1 MSAEGNPQHE
11 RSILARLLVGL
22 ARWATRFPRLTL
34 ALGVALAVASIVYAA
49 TQMRYYTSRAALI
62 SGRSE
67 FHQRWLKYTKEFG
80 EAEDVVIVVEGKS
93 RQAIAP
99 VVREIADRLSR
110 EKRFFYSVFHDDL
123 DLSPLQAK
131 GLHYLP
137 LSSVEAIDRMLDELS
152 PVLQGDW
159 SILSPGAMAG
169 ALASGMARMSS
180 PEGGLNPA
188 AAEQMA
194 TGIQRGL
201 GPLCDLLSAALD
213 PSGRYLSPWPELP
226 GSMRAA
232 APTGKPE
239 LHPASDRFGFV
250 VLKLQ
255 EDKSSSFIP
264 NAEAIALLRRIV
276 DEARAR
282 HAELTIGLTGLPIME
297 HDEMESSQNS
307 TIVASVLEFG
317 GLVLVLVAGF
327 GGLRHSLL
335 AMTSLAFGMVWSF
348 GYLALTIGH
357 LNILSSAF
365 GAILIGL
372 GTNYGI
378 YSIARYLYLRAR
390 RLRTDEALED
400 TAATVAPGITVGAAT
415 TAIAFFVAGFTDFPG
430 VAELGVLAG
439 GGILLC
445 WLAAVT
451 VLPALV
457 HLVDRKA
464 SRRPVPVPLDFHL
477 WIHPVV
483 ARPRRVIAVGMAI
496 TAFLGL
502 GITRLWYDHNLLHLQ
517 PAGLESVHWEE
528 RLLKE
533 MSQGAWFAVSM
544 ADSPEEL
551 AARKA
556 AFLRLP
562 TVQRVDEIVSLLP
575 SDEDRKLPLIRRIA
589 HRLRDLPD
597 QPPRIAIPRQEQLLA
612 VLHRVRAALSEWPA
626 AAGASRELAS
636 LEETIGQMTPA
647 EYYGKLS
654 GYLDRA
660 AGELLDRLRAV
671 RDAAHPDPPDW
682 NDLPAG
688 LVDRFVGRGGKL
700 LLRVYGK
707 GSLWDMD
714 AMARFVADV
723 RGVDPNATGNPM
735 QVYEA
740 SRQMK
745 RSYEQAALY
754 AILII
759 VPLVF
764 LDFRSLR
771 DTFLAV
777 LPLGLGMFQLF
788 GLMGLLNVPLN
799 AANIIAL
806 PLMLGMAIDN
816 GVHIMHDFHG
826 QRGRYRMSHATA
838 IAVVLD
844 SVTTMVGFAVL
855 MVADHRGLQGLGR
868 VMTIGMACCL
878 FSSLIILPAIL
889 ALMTQGRKVERESIP
904 EETSSTKAQ
913 GGDEAENADF
923 PWVPNLDHHAALART
938 RSSSAAS
945 PSRSARTSI
954 RRAA

>member
-1 MSAEGNPQHE
+1 MSAERNPQNE
-11 RSILARLLVGL
+11 RSILARLLVVV
-22 ARWATRFPRLTL
+22 ARGAIRYPRLTL
-34 ALGVALAVASIVYAA
+34 AIGVVLAVASILYAA
-49 TQMRYYTSRAALI
+49 TRMRYHTSRAALI
-62 SGRSE
+62 SSRSA
-67 FHQRWLKYTKEFG
+67 FHQRWLEYTKEFG
-80 EAEDVVIVVEGKS
+80 EAEDVVIVVEGKG
-93 RQAIAP
+93 REAIAP
-99 VVREIADRLSR
+99 VVRELADRVGR
-110 EKRFFYSVFHDDL
+110 EKRFFYSLFHDAL
-123 DLSPLQAK
+123 DLTPLRAK

-137 LSSVEAIDRMLDELS
+137 LASVEAIDRMVDDIS

-159 SILSPGAMAG
+159 SLLSPTAMAG
-169 ALASGMARMSS
+169 ALASGLSRMSAS
-180 PEGGLNPA
+180 EGAFSAA
-188 AAEQMA
+188 AAEEMA
-194 TGIQRGL
+194 AGVQRGL
-201 GPLCDLLSAALD
+201 GPLCDLLSAAFD
-213 PSGRYLSPWPELP
+213 PSGQYRSPWPELP
-226 GSMRAA
+226 GPPPAA
-232 APTGKPE
+232 AVSPSPG

-250 VLKLQ
+250 LLKLH
-255 EDKSSSFIP
+255 EDKSASFAK
-264 NAEAIALLRRIV
+264 NAEAIALLRRIIG
-276 DEARAR
+276 EARAR
-282 HAELTIGLTGLPIME
+282 HPEVNIGLTGLPIME
-297 HDEMESSQNS
+297 HDEMQSSQNS
-307 TIVASVLEFG
+307 TIVSGVLEAA

-348 GYLALTIGH
+348 GYVALTIGH

-415 TAIAFFVAGFTDFPG
+415 TAIAFFVAGFTEFPG
-430 VAELGVLAG
+430 VAELGVVAG

-445 WLAAVT
+445 WLAAIT
-451 VLPALV
+451 MLPALV
-457 HLVDRKA
+457 HLIDRQA
-464 SRRPVPVPLDFHL
+464 SQRPVPVPLDFHL
-477 WIHPVV
+477 WIRPLV
-483 ARPRRVIAVGMAI
+483 ARPRRVIAMGVAI
-496 TAFLGL
+496 TALLGL

-517 PAGLESVHWEE
+517 PAGLECVQWEE
-528 RLLKE
+528 RLLAE
-533 MSQGAWFAVSM
+533 MNQGAWYAVSM
-544 ADSPEEL
+544 ADSPDEV

-562 TVQRVDEIVSLLP
+562 TVDRVDEIVSLLP
-575 SDEDRKLPLIRRIA
+575 MDGDRKLPLIRRIA
-589 HRLRDLPD
+589 ERLRDLPD
-597 QPPRIAIPRQEQLLA
+597 HPPRIAIPRQEQLLGMLYRLRVVLSGWPMA
-612 VLHRVRAALSEWPA
+612 VGL
-626 AAGASRELAS
+626 SRELAA

-647 EYYGKLS
+647 DYYARLS

-660 AGELLDRLRAV
+660 AQELLDRLHALRA
-671 RDAAHPDPPDW
+671 AAHPMPPDW

-688 LVDRFVGRGGKL
+688 LVDRFVGRSGKL

-723 RGVDPNATGNPM
+723 RSVDPNATGNPM

-764 LDFRSLR
+764 LDFRRPR
-771 DTFLAV
+771 DAFLAV

-826 QRGRYRMSHATA
+826 QRGPYRMSHATA

-889 ALMTQGRKVERESIP
+889 VLLTQNREERTKSLSASELRSDEDES
-904 EETSSTKAQ
+904 EETQTSPQ
-913 GGDEAENADF
+913 
-923 PWVPNLDHHAALART
+923 PLVPEIAARASGQ
-938 RSSSAAS
+938 RSRPSIAAS
-945 PSRSARTSI
+945 QTPSERPAI

>member
-1 MSAEGNPQHE
+1 MSAEGKPQNE

-22 ARWATRFPRLTL
+22 ARWAIRFPRLTL
-34 ALGVALAVASIVYAA
+34 AMGVVLAIASVVFAA
-49 TQMRYYTSRAALI
+49 TRMRYHTSRAALI
-62 SGRSE
+62 SSRSA
-67 FHQRWLKYTKEFG
+67 FHQRWLEYTKEFG
-80 EAEDVVIVVEGKS
+80 EAEDVVIVVEGKD
-93 RQAIAP
+93 RRAISP
-99 VVREIADRLSR
+99 VVRAIADRVGR
-110 EKRFFYSVFHDDL
+110 EQRFFYSVFHDEL
-123 DLSPLQAK
+123 DWSSLRAK

-137 LSSVEAIDRMLDELS
+137 LASVEAIDRMLDEIS

-159 SILSPGAMAG
+159 SILSPGAMAN
-169 ALASGMARMSS
+169 ALASAMARMPV
-180 PEGGLNPA
+180 PEGGLSPA
-188 AAEQMA
+188 AAEEMA
-194 TGIQRGL
+194 AGVQRGL
-201 GPLCDLLSAALD
+201 GPLCDLLSAAFD
-213 PSGRYLSPWPELP
+213 PGGQYHSPWPDLP
-226 GSMRAA
+226 GSAQAA
-232 APTGKPE
+232 VPLVGQG

-250 VLKLQ
+250 VLKLH
-255 EDKSSSFIP
+255 EDKSSSFTQ
-264 NAEAIALLRRIV
+264 NAEAIALLRKIV
-276 DEARAR
+276 ADAKARYP
-282 HAELTIGLTGLPIME
+282 EVTIGLTGLPVME

-307 TIVASVLEFG
+307 TIIASVLEFA
-317 GLVLVLVAGF
+317 GLMLVLVAGF
-327 GGLRHSLL
+327 GGLRHSFL

-348 GYLALTIGH
+348 GYVALTIGH

-378 YSIARYLYLRAR
+378 YSVARYLDLRAR

-415 TAIAFFVAGFTDFPG
+415 TAIAFYVAGFTEFPG
-430 VAELGVLAG
+430 VAELGIVAG

-457 HLVDRKA
+457 HLVDCKA

-477 WIHPVV
+477 WIRPLV
-483 ARPRRVIAVGMAI
+483 ARPRRVIALGMGI
-496 TAFLGL
+496 TAILGL
-502 GITRLWYDHNLLHLQ
+502 GTARLWYDHNLLHLQ
-517 PAGLESVHWEE
+517 PAGLESVQWEE
-528 RLLKE
+528 RLLAE
-533 MSQGAWFAVSM
+533 MNQGAWFAVSM
-544 ADSPEEL
+544 AGTPAEV

-562 TVQRVDEIVSLLP
+562 TVERVDEIASLMP
-575 SDEDRKLPLIRRIA
+575 ADEDQKLPLIRRIA

-597 QPPRIAIPRQEQLLA
+597 QPPRIAIPRQEQLLP
-612 VLHRVRAALSEWPA
+612 VLHRLRAALARLPA
-626 AAGASRELAS
+626 AAGVSRELAA
-636 LEETIGQMTPA
+636 LEEAIGQMAPA
-647 EYYGKLS
+647 DYYAKLS

-660 AGELLDRLRAV
+660 AGELLDRLHALRG
-671 RDAAHPDPPDW
+671 AAHPSPPDW
-682 NDLPAG
+682 SDLPPG
-688 LVDRFVGRGGKL
+688 LVDRFVGRSGKL

-878 FSSLIILPAIL
+878 LSSLVILPAIL
-889 ALMTQGRKVERESIP
+889 ALMTRGREEERESIP
-904 EETSSTKAQ
+904 AETPRSEDGETNAAEA
-913 GGDEAENADF
+913 DEL
-923 PWVPNLDHHAALART
+923 PQTPVLRHAASEKAR
-938 RSSSAAS
+938 AS
-945 PSRSARTSI
+945 GAGRLSRSAQTSI

>member
-1 MSAEGNPQHE
+1 MSAEGNPQNE
-11 RSILARLLVGL
+11 RSILARLLVGV
-22 ARWATRFPRLTL
+22 ARWATGYPRLTL
-34 ALGVALAVASIVYAA
+34 AIGVLLAIASIVFAA
-49 TQMRYYTSRAALI
+49 TRMRYHTSRAALI
-62 SGRSE
+62 SSRCP
-67 FHQRWLKYTKEFG
+67 FHQRWLEYTKEFG
-80 EAEDVVIVVEGKS
+80 EAEDVVIVVEGKG
-93 RQAIAP
+93 REAIAP
-99 VVREIADRLSR
+99 VVREIADRVGR
-110 EKRFFYSVFHDDL
+110 EKRFFFSVFHDDV
-123 DLSPLQAK
+123 DLTPLRAK

-137 LSSVEAIDRMLDELS
+137 LASLEAIDRMLDEIS

-159 SILSPGAMAG
+159 SLLSPGAMAG
-169 ALASGMARMSS
+169 ALASGMARMSG
-180 PEGGLNPA
+180 PEGGIPA
-188 AAEQMA
+188 AAEEMA
-194 TGIQRGL
+194 AGVQRGL
-201 GPLCDLLSAALD
+201 GPLCDLLSAAFD
-213 PSGRYLSPWPELP
+213 PSGRYRSPWPDLP
-226 GSMRAA
+226 DSMGAA
-232 APTGKPE
+232 APSLAPG
-239 LHPASDRFGFV
+239 LHPGSDRFGFV
-250 VLKLQ
+250 VLKLH
-255 EDKSSSFIP
+255 EDKSSSFAQ

-276 DEARAR
+276 AEARAR
-282 HAELTIGLTGLPIME
+282 HPEVSIGLTGLPIME
-297 HDEMESSQNS
+297 HDEMQSSQNS
-307 TIVASVLEFG
+307 TIVASVLEAG

-348 GYLALTIGH
+348 GYVALTIGH

-378 YSIARYLYLRAR
+378 YSVARYLYLRAR

-430 VAELGVLAG
+430 VAELGVVAG

-477 WIHPVV
+477 WIRPLV
-483 ARPRRVIAVGMAI
+483 ARPRRVIAIGMGI
-496 TAFLGL
+496 TALLGL

-517 PAGLESVHWEE
+517 PAGLESVQWEE
-528 RLLKE
+528 RLLAE

-544 ADSPEEL
+544 ADTPEEL

-562 TVQRVDEIVSLLP
+562 TVDRVDEIASLLP
-575 SDEDRKLPLIRRIA
+575 ADEDRKLPLIRRIA

-597 QPPRIAIPRQEQLLA
+597 QPPRIAIPRQEQLLP
-612 VLHRVRAALSEWPA
+612 VLHRLRAALAGWPT
-626 AAGASRELAS
+626 AAGAARELAA
-636 LEETIGQMTPA
+636 LEETMGQMAPA
-647 EYYGKLS
+647 EYYAKLS

-660 AGELLDRLRAV
+660 ARELLDRLHAL
-671 RDAAHPDPPDW
+671 RDAAHPSPPDW

-688 LVDRFVGRGGKL
+688 LVDRFVGRSGKL

-723 RGVDPNATGNPM
+723 RGVDPKATGNPM

-764 LDFRSLR
+764 LDFRRPR

-889 ALMTQGRKVERESIP
+889 ALMTQGREEERESLP
-904 EETSSTKAQ
+904 AFEPNVAEEAS
-913 GGDEAENADF
+913 DEPENAQITLA
-923 PWVPNLDHHAALART
+923 PALAR
-938 RSSSAAS
+938 RADPERAPPSVAVR
-945 PSRSARTSI
+945 PSRSARPSI